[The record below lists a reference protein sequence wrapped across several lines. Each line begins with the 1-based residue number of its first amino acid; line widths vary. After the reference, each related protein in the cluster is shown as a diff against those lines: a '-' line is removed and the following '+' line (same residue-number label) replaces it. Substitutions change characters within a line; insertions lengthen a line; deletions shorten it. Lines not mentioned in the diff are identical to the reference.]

1 MGVSEASDTK
11 ETASEDNKEKTMAL
25 EDDVA
30 TKKSEADT
38 NKEKVEAGVKTEKS
52 EDSEVHLAK
61 LEKKDEVMEIKSTTS
76 KVEFSDQK
84 SQDIP
89 SEMSLSMSGSFA
101 KSETSVTSPT
111 KSSSTEG
118 AVSPSIEDKS
128 KASETVSV
136 AISIDPCTLAQ
147 GYEDLKGKAGAKSIT
162 SPDTPQQNAPIAD
175 ENLNTSQQD
184 TAKDKQ
190 SEDPDTKP
198 AQTDSDPCQSG
209 PESETTTQGNES
221 KVEDES
227 NMVTS
232 QTGDKDSKIAQEQ
245 EKVEQIDDKLEAMKD
260 ATEEYKDNLKGNGDK
275 TSDSK
280 VSLESVPP
288 ATTSDNKDSAQES
301 TSAIPET
308 SSATPESASDTQEPA
323 LAESKADEEVAKWGK
338 PLGLPHPKKPA
349 GTSSAAPKSVS
360 AAPESA
366 SATQASATAE
376 SKADEEVAKWGK
388 PLPIPSPVN
397 PNGGLG
403 SSRSLNNDTNNKQKT
418 ARKAEKKITPVY
430 MDLAYVPHHGDANY
444 TDIEFFKRVRA
455 RYYVFSGVEPSRA
468 VFDALL
474 EAKKLWENK
483 DLEVTIIPTYDSDVL
498 GYWVADNEDALT
510 EYKID
515 LAPSASRCTINLQD
529 HETSCA
535 AYRLEF

>member
-52 EDSEVHLAK
+52 DNSEVEVAK
-61 LEKKDEVMEIKSTTS
+61 PEEKDEVMEIKSASS

-308 SSATPESASDTQEPA
+308 SSATPVSVSAAPESASDTQEPA
-323 LAESKADEEVAKWGK
+323 L
-338 PLGLPHPKKPA
+338 
-349 GTSSAAPKSVS
+349 
-360 AAPESA
+360 
-366 SATQASATAE
+366 AE